1 MDPLD
6 RRDFLIRSGALA
18 LSAPASFSALAPFSG
33 AKSRVDPASWLA
45 LVEPI
50 RVASVEAGFS
60 LLARELRAGR
70 SLSELLSAILLA
82 GAQDV
87 QPKPVGFKLHA
98 CLVIESARVLAL
110 ASPRGEEALPL
121 FFALYDLKTSQRLDE
136 QEGGWELGPPPPI
149 EGLDPQKAGER
160 WGAALLAGDRA
171 EAERCATAIGLLPV
185 TEASFEP
192 AWIASMR
199 DFHNVGHKPI
209 YATQLARMAVRWK
222 EAAAQPILRTL
233 SMGLLE
239 ESEEAPQRALFDANL
254 ARSTAMPRGWEE
266 GAPKSEAAF
275 ELLDSLRSA
284 SPERAVERG
293 LELLATGVAPA
304 SLWTGIFLHA
314 SEILLRAPSLLP
326 VHAFTST
333 HAFRHIARVSQ
344 RASTRALALLQALAW
359 APLYRERLR
368 SLIRPELAARRID
381 DAEARAVAPT
391 SSDRGAK
398 LETLRR
404 DLLRQMFEH
413 HQLKYAAALLDEAK
427 LAPPEAASL
436 YLAAAQG
443 YLPAPN
449 GEPGEITRLAR
460 RALSD

>member
-1 MDPLD
+1 
-6 RRDFLIRSGALA
+6 
-18 LSAPASFSALAPFSG
+18 
-33 AKSRVDPASWLA
+33 
-45 LVEPI
+45 VE
-50 RVASVEAGFS
+50 EGFAR
-60 LLARELRAGR
+60 LARELRAGR
-70 SLSELLSAILLA
+70 SQTELLSAVLLA
-82 GAQDV
+82 GVHDV
-87 QPKPVGFKLHA
+87 RPKPVGFKLHA
-98 CLVIESARVLAL
+98 CMVIESARVLAL
-110 ASPRGEEALPL
+110 ASPRGEDALPL

-136 QEGGWELGPPPPI
+136 QEGGWELGPAPDLRD
-149 EGLDPQKAGER
+149 LDPATAGER
-160 WGAALLAGDRA
+160 WGAALLAGDRE
-171 EAERCATAIGLLPV
+171 EAERCAAAIGLAPV

-222 EAAAQPILRTL
+222 EAAAQPLLRTL

-254 ARSTAMPRGWEE
+254 PRSAAMPKGWEE
-266 GAPKSEAAF
+266 GTPKVEAAF
-275 ELLDSLRSA
+275 ELLDTLRSA
-284 SPERAVERG
+284 SSERAVERG
-293 LELLATGVAPA
+293 LELLAAGVAPA
-304 SLWTGIFLHA
+304 SLWTGILLHA

-344 RASTRALALLQALAW
+344 REATRALALLQALAW
-359 APLYRERLR
+359 APVYRERLKSYVR
-368 SLIRPELAARRID
+368 ADSAARRID

-391 SSDRGAK
+391 SADRGNAI
-398 LETLRR
+398 EVLRR

-436 YLAAAQG
+436 YLAAAVR

-449 GEPGEITRLAR
+449 GDVGEITRLAR

>member
-1 MDPLD
+1 M
-6 RRDFLIRSGALA
+6 
-18 LSAPASFSALAPFSG
+18 
-33 AKSRVDPASWLA
+33 SWLA

-50 RVASVEAGFS
+50 RVASVEEGFA

-98 CLVIESARVLAL
+98 CMVIESARVLAL

-136 QEGGWELGPPPPI
+136 QEGGWELGPPPKF
-149 EGLDPQKAGER
+149 EGLDPESALPR
-160 WGAALLAGDRA
+160 WEAALLAADRE
-171 EAERCATAIGLLPV
+171 EAERCATAIGLAPV

-222 EAAAQPILRTL
+222 EAAAQPLLRTL
-233 SMGLLE
+233 TMGLLE
-239 ESEEAPQRALFDANL
+239 ESDEAPHRSLFEANL
-254 ARSTAMPRGWEE
+254 PRSVAMPAGWE
-266 GAPKSEAAF
+266 GGTAKTEAAF
-275 ELLDSLRSA
+275 ELLDTLRSA
-284 SPERAVERG
+284 SSERAVERG
-293 LELLATGVAPA
+293 VELLAAGVAPS
-304 SLWTGIFLHA
+304 SLWSGILLHA

-344 RASTRALALLQALAW
+344 RESTRALALLQALAW
-359 APLYRERLR
+359 APLYRDRLR
-368 SLIRPELAARRID
+368 SLIRPALAARRID
-381 DAEARAVAPT
+381 DAESRAVAP
-391 SSDRGAK
+391 SDSDRGNAI
-398 LETLRR
+398 ETLRR

-413 HQLKYAAALLDEAK
+413 
-427 LAPPEAASL
+427 
-436 YLAAAQG
+436 
-443 YLPAPN
+443 
-449 GEPGEITRLAR
+449 
-460 RALSD
+460 